1 MIDNYEFIKIC
12 VREEINKIK
21 LLIKLIGNDR
31 EFFSTVSEGFRWA
44 CERQKL
50 KTIDVILNE
59 YVKNDVKLM
68 KVLIDYDKELHWVP
82 NNQTPEVMYLV
93 ESMVQKIK
101 EEDAKKSKARK

>member
-1 MIDNYEFIKIC
+1 MIDNYEFIQLC
-12 VREEINKIK
+12 LREEINKIK
-21 LLIKLIGNDR
+21 LLIKLMGKNR
-31 EFFSTVSEGFRWA
+31 NLFSMISEGFQWA

-50 KTIDVILNE
+50 KTIDLILNE

-101 EEDAKKSKARK
+101 EEDAKKFKVRK